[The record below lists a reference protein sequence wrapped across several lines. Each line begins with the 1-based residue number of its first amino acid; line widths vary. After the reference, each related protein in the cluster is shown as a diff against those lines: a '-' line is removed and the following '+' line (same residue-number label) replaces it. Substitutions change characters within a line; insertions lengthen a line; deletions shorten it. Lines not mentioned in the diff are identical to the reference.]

1 MAPHATD
8 WFLAHHGP
16 PDASQDSHN
25 SGIRRVDIATGATTT
40 LAGGTGGSSDGVGGS
55 AQFTRPWGIAIDPSG
70 TFALVAVRA
79 WPVYPGVAPCI
90 PQTAHPPRTRCR
102 GRTGSRHHH
111 TARPDLWFSS
121 FYVCFPYCSSQDQ
134 WNHLV
139 RRVDIATGATT
150 TLAGSTPG
158 FSDGVG
164 ASAQFYYLSD
174 VAIHPSGTFALVMV
188 RAWLER

>member
-25 SGIRRVDIATGATTT
+25 SGI
-40 LAGGTGGSSDGVGGS
+40 
-55 AQFTRPWGIAIDPSG
+55 
-70 TFALVAVRA
+70 
-79 WPVYPGVAPCI
+79 
-90 PQTAHPPRTRCR
+90 
-102 GRTGSRHHH
+102 
-111 TARPDLWFSS
+111 
-121 FYVCFPYCSSQDQ
+121 
-134 WNHLV
+134 

>member
-1 MAPHATD
+1 
-8 WFLAHHGP
+8 
-16 PDASQDSHN
+16 
-25 SGIRRVDIATGATTT
+25 
-40 LAGGTGGSSDGVGGS
+40 
-55 AQFTRPWGIAIDPSG
+55 
-70 TFALVAVRA
+70 
-79 WPVYPGVAPCI
+79 
-90 PQTAHPPRTRCR
+90 
-102 GRTGSRHHH
+102 
-111 TARPDLWFSS
+111 
-121 FYVCFPYCSSQDQ
+121 VCFPYCSSQDQ